1 MLKIFRS
8 VCILLFISLS
18 FPCMAQGKRQLRGDA
33 DSVQTRQLEIASA
46 LLKTRIPA
54 MSVSKGTGMNRALNT
69 LEHHLAKHGV
79 ELKFTREKAE
89 SDFEVPLEDA
99 KFKSDFEVKAGPCAA
114 VLQELCHLAKC
125 DYCIR
130 EDRVEVFKEKS
141 REITQCRFLP
151 RPMLYKYTRMVRKEG
166 ADKKPVELITEFN
179 GHHAQALKTRLEF
192 DDESGCL
199 TMTGNSW
206 QEMQKINI
214 KLNECYYD
222 WLRSSEAASYM
233 ATGAKDK
240 NNKHL
245 RVLATHRIIPIEFKS
260 CTLSHA
266 LAYLNLH
273 TNAGIVKQTMRF
285 TSDNCDPDLI
295 ELEDLDLTHQTLLDA
310 LLNICDAASGHYTK
324 KNTRFTIIPR
334 VQAKRTYYLTR
345 RGKIKLSENVLQKA
359 KTSFEKSPRRGA
371 RKPKPDE
378 IRKVSDESAMAA
390 LKEMGIP
397 FPKLSSVSYNEKS
410 NAIEVTTSL
419 QCLRHLD
426 GLVRFL
432 FSRQ

>member
-1 MLKIFRS
+1 MLSIFRV
-8 VCILLFISLS
+8 VCVLLFMTLT
-18 FPCMAQGKRQLRGDA
+18 FPCMAQGKRKLRGDA
-33 DSVQTRQLEIASA
+33 DPVQARQLEIAET
-46 LLKTRIPA
+46 LLKTRIPSF
-54 MSVSKGTGMNRALNT
+54 SVSKGSGMNRALNT
-69 LEHHLAKHGV
+69 LERHLAKNGK

-99 KFKSDFEVKAGPCAA
+99 KFKADFEVKAGPCVA
-114 VLQELCHLAKC
+114 VLHELCRRAKC

-130 EDRVEVFKEKS
+130 GDRVEVFKEKS
-141 REITQCRFLP
+141 KVVIHRRFLP
-151 RPMLYKYTRMVRKEG
+151 RPMLDKYTRMVHKSREG
-166 ADKKPVELITEFN
+166 EKGVDVITEFT
-179 GHHAQALKTRLEF
+179 GPHAPALKTRMEF
-192 DDESGCL
+192 DDETGCL
-199 TMTGNSW
+199 TMTGDSW
-206 QEMQKINI
+206 HDILKINI

-222 WLRSSEAASYM
+222 WLRSSDAAAYM

-245 RVLATHRIIPIEFKS
+245 KALATRPLIPIEFES

-273 TNAGIVKQTMRF
+273 TNSGTIQPAMRF
-285 TSDNCDPDLI
+285 SSSTCDPDLI
-295 ELEDLDLTHQTLLDA
+295 ELEDLDFTHQTLLDA
-310 LLNICDAASGHYTK
+310 LLNICDSASGHYTK
-324 KNTRFTIIPR
+324 KNARFTILPR
-334 VQAKRTYYLTR
+334 LQAKRTYYLTR
-345 RGKIKLSENVLQKA
+345 RGKAKLSENLIQKA

-390 LKEMGIP
+390 LKAMGIP
-397 FPKLSSVSYNEKS
+397 FPKLSSVSYNEKT
-410 NAIEVTTSL
+410 NALEVTSSL

-426 GLVRFL
+426 GLVRLL